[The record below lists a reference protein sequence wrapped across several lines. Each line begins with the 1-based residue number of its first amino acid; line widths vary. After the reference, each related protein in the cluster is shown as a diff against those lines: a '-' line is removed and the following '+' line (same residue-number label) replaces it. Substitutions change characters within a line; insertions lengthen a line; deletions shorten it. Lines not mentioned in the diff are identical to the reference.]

1 MSNLRIEL
9 VNPKKAKITVSV
21 FPMGDYL
28 TEGKSHKFEFELDD
42 NPIMRK
48 IQGELHVLKNNNYN
62 GLAKITIGNKTYQ
75 LDSSIWRDL
84 ADALFAFILHLDIGS
99 ELQALA

>member
-1 MSNLRIEL
+1 MSDLRIEL
-9 VNPKKAKITVSV
+9 VNPKRAKITVSV
-21 FPMGDYL
+21 FPMGNYL

-42 NPIMRK
+42 NPTMRK
-48 IQGELHVLKNNNYN
+48 IQNELFLLKANNFN
-62 GLAKITIGNKTYQ
+62 GLANVTIGNKLYR

-84 ADALFAFILHLDIGS
+84 ADALFAFIIHLDVAS